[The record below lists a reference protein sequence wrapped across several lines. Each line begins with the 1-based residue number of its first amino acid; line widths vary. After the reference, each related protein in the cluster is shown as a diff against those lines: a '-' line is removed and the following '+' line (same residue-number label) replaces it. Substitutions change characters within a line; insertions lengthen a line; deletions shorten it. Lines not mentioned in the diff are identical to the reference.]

1 MRVGLAVRL
10 GSATGIA
17 TTLSAATGLTYA
29 QAFDDLTDGMQDT
42 PTLQVYW
49 EDMAQDPSTS
59 NDRTSFRAGV
69 RQTSITIFADLY
81 AHQRAHMAEDMAIL
95 MPLVDAIRVELEK
108 QDTQPLVGTSLIK
121 SFSWSARRVTF
132 TYGDPNINYI
142 AARFTLT
149 VRVF

>member
-1 MRVGLAVRL
+1 MTSPTVLVDVLNA
-10 GSATGIA
+10 IA
-17 TTLSAATGLTYA
+17 TTLSAATGLTYT
-29 QAFDDLTDGMQDT
+29 QAFDELKDGMQDT

-49 EDMAQDPSTS
+49 EDMTQDPSTA
-59 NDRTSFRAGV
+59 NDRSTFRAGV

-81 AHQRAHMAEDMAIL
+81 AHQRSHLAEDMALL
-95 MPLVDAIRVELEK
+95 MPLVEAIRIELEK
-108 QDTQPLVGTSLIK
+108 QDAQPLFGTTLIK